1 MFKKIVRFFG
11 EGIMFKVIPC
21 PNCDGTKIDPETGEK
36 CKDCNGTGEAK
47 VQLTGI
53 NLLKEIRRA
62 KVGRKR

>member
-1 MFKKIVRFFG
+1 MFKA
-11 EGIMFKVIPC
+11 IPC

-36 CKDCNGTGEAK
+36 CKDCNGTGEVK

-62 KVGRKR
+62 KVGRKK